1 MSFDRVLFG
10 DISSK
15 LGIHFFT
22 TRHME
27 DTKKRVSF
35 FYYVSNF
42 YSSYSL
48 NIFTSKLSS
57 LLTLI

>member
-35 FYYVSNF
+35 F
-42 YSSYSL
+42 
-48 NIFTSKLSS
+48 IM
-57 LLTLI
+57 